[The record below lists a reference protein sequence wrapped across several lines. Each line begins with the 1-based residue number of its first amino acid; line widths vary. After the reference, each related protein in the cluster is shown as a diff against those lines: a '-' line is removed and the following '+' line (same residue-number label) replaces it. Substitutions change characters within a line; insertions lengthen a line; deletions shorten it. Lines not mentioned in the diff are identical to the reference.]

1 VVRTY
6 LAISG
11 LYTLSASL
19 IWSVNTLFLLD
30 AGLDIFETFIA
41 NAAFTAGMV
50 VFEIPTGVVADTRGR
65 RLSFLLSTVTLLA
78 GTLAYVSIAALGG
91 GLSPFVA
98 ASVLLGLGFSFY
110 SGAVEAWLV
119 DALRATGFQG
129 QLDQVFARGAMV
141 SGAAMLVGTIG
152 GGLLGNVDLA
162 WPYLA
167 RALLLAAV
175 FGVALRSMHDVGFLP
190 RTSRLSAMPEEM
202 SRILHAGLAYG
213 WRRKSVRLLMLASCI
228 QGGFTMWGWYAW
240 QPYFLDLLGEDA
252 PWVAGVVAA
261 LVALSTIVGN
271 SVVEVFTR
279 RCGKRTT
286 LMLWSAGVLSAA
298 AVGVGFA
305 GSFWVAVALLLV
317 ATGSMG
323 VGEPVKQAYLH
334 DVTPSEERATV
345 VSFDSLLESAG
356 GIGGQLGLGYVARAE
371 SIAVGYV
378 TGGLALALSL
388 PVLAALRA
396 LREPADVIVGR
407 EPGRR
412 GPCAAQGTP
421 EVSQM
426 DSTPRQ
432 PAATG

>member
-1 VVRTY
+1 VVRAY

-19 IWSVNTLFLLD
+19 IWSVNTLFLLN

-65 RLSFLLSTVTLLA
+65 RLSFLLSAVTLMIA
-78 GTLAYVSIAALGG
+78 TLAYVSIAALGG
-91 GLSPFVA
+91 GLAPFVA
-98 ASVLLGLGFSFY
+98 ASLLLGLGFSFY

-119 DALRATGFQG
+119 DALRATGFKG

-175 FGVALRSMHDVGFLP
+175 FGVALRSMHDVGFVP
-190 RTSRLSAMPEEM
+190 RASRLSAMPEEM
-202 SRILHAGLAYG
+202 SRILRAGLAYG
-213 WRRKSVRLLMLASCI
+213 WGRKSVRLLMLASCI

-279 RCGKRTT
+279 YCGKRTT

-298 AVGVGFA
+298 AVGVGLA

-345 VSFDSLLESAG
+345 VSFDSLVESAG

-432 PAATG
+432 PAATA

>member
-1 VVRTY
+1 VVRVY

-19 IWSVNTLFLLD
+19 IWSVNTLFLLG

-50 VFEIPTGVVADTRGR
+50 LFEIPTGVVADTRGR
-65 RLSFLLSTVTLLA
+65 RLSFLLSAVTLLA

-91 GLSPFVA
+91 GLPPFVA

-175 FGVALRSMHDVGFLP
+175 FGVALRSMHDIGFVP

-202 SRILHAGLAYG
+202 SRILRAGLAYG
-213 WRRKSVRLLMLASCI
+213 WGRKSVRLLMLGSCI

-279 RCGKRTT
+279 HCGKRTT

-298 AVGVGFA
+298 AVGIGFA

-334 DVTPSEERATV
+334 DVTPSQERATV

-396 LREPADVIVGR
+396 LHEPADVIVGR

-432 PAATG
+432 PVATA

>member
-1 VVRTY
+1 
-6 LAISG
+6 
-11 LYTLSASL
+11 
-19 IWSVNTLFLLD
+19 
-30 AGLDIFETFIA
+30 
-41 NAAFTAGMV
+41 
-50 VFEIPTGVVADTRGR
+50 
-65 RLSFLLSTVTLLA
+65 
-78 GTLAYVSIAALGG
+78 
-91 GLSPFVA
+91 
-98 ASVLLGLGFSFY
+98 
-110 SGAVEAWLV
+110 
-119 DALRATGFQG
+119 
-129 QLDQVFARGAMV
+129 
-141 SGAAMLVGTIG
+141 
-152 GGLLGNVDLA
+152 
-162 WPYLA
+162 
-167 RALLLAAV
+167 
-175 FGVALRSMHDVGFLP
+175 
-190 RTSRLSAMPEEM
+190 MPEEM
-202 SRILHAGLAYG
+202 SRILRAGLAYG
-213 WRRKSVRLLMLASCI
+213 WGRKSVRLLMLGSCI

-279 RCGKRTT
+279 HCGKRTT

-298 AVGVGFA
+298 AVGIGFA

-334 DVTPSEERATV
+334 DVTPSQERATV

-396 LREPADVIVGR
+396 LHEPADVIVGR

-432 PAATG
+432 PVATA